1 MTDQREIERYRHQF
15 ADVSEVSFGQL
26 ANGFGYVEIDAAHCI
41 GKVYLQGAHLAEFRR
56 KASPRPI
63 LFMSQQAW
71 LEDGKP
77 IRGGVP
83 ICFPWFGGRN
93 DAPHLPA
100 HGTARITPWKLHA
113 IVPQRSGLQ
122 LVFQWQSEGWS
133 LVYSLVFGDQLRLEL
148 EVTNVS
154 FQKQTFEAA
163 LHTYF
168 ALADSSKV
176 FITGLEKAPY
186 LDQLTGKECAAEE
199 RAIEFREET
208 DRIYAGMH
216 SEIVLEDPVWK
227 RRFVI
232 CPQESQS
239 TVVWN
244 PWIAKSQRMPDFGD
258 EEYHSMC
265 CIETANVRQQSVT
278 LGPGE
283 SARMSVE
290 IREECYGD

>member
-1 MTDQREIERYRHQF
+1 MTEQGVIERYCRQF
-15 ADVSEVSFGQL
+15 ADVKDVSFGQL
-26 ANGFGYVEIDAAHCI
+26 ANGFGFIEIDSPQCS

-56 KASPRPI
+56 KTSAKPL
-63 LFMSQQAW
+63 LFLSQQAW

-83 ICFPWFGGRN
+83 ICFPWFGGRS

-100 HGTARITPWKLHA
+100 HGTARITPWKLRA
-113 IVPQRSGLQ
+113 IENASNGLR
-122 LVFQWQSEGWS
+122 LTFQWQSDGWA
-133 LVYSLVFGDQLRLEL
+133 LVYSLVLGDQLQLEL
-148 EVTNVS
+148 EVTNAS

-168 ALADSSKV
+168 LIADSSKA
-176 FITGLEKAPY
+176 FLTGLEKATY
-186 LDQLTGKECAAEE
+186 LDQLTGKDCDAEE

-208 DRIYAGMH
+208 DRIYAGTH
-216 SEIVLEDPVWK
+216 AQIVLEDPVWK
-227 RRFVI
+227 RRIVI
-232 CPQESQS
+232 CPKGSQS

-258 EEYHSMC
+258 EEYHGMC
-265 CIETANVRQQSVT
+265 CVETANVRRQSVT

-283 SARMSVE
+283 RTLMSVA
-290 IREECYGD
+290 IREEFSEG